1 MIQKRIKTKTFDK
14 YKIKYLSNVPYYLRY
29 PKLKELPFG
38 LRPLGKDSFT
48 NNFFAGCR

>member
-1 MIQKRIKTKTFDK
+1 MIQKRIKIKTFDE
-14 YKIKYLSNVPYYLRY
+14 YKIKYLSKVCLRY

-48 NNFFAGCR
+48 NNFYVGCK

>member
-1 MIQKRIKTKTFDK
+1 MMQTMIKTKTFDK
-14 YKIKYLSNVPYYLRY
+14 YKIKYLSKVYRRY

-48 NNFFAGCR
+48 SNFYVGYK